1 MGACSFQ
8 TTSYGKSISE
18 AYSNAVAD
26 ARYESGNDSYNGTIS
41 TTQGVSDM
49 TSEFKRSGKSLNDF
63 MNDNIDK
70 FSKWGNCGGI
80 CVQEPKTNSNKIKSQ
95 VEHIVSKGTKKW
107 VLKYVV
113 VSDYKGTLGN
123 YRTKGEALKV
133 ARKYTEDTQNPTKVE
148 MMKVLEKGN
157 TQVAKITYKRG
168 TNESKGKYVFFG
180 WAAE

>member
-8 TTSYGKSISE
+8 TTSYGKSISD

-26 ARYESGNDSYNGTIS
+26 AVSEYGTDAYNGTIS
-41 TTQGVSDM
+41 TTNGVRDM
-49 TSEFKRSGKSLNDF
+49 TSEFKRSGKSLNEFINDKIDDF
-63 MNDNIDK
+63 R
-70 FSKWGNCGGI
+70 KWGACGGI
-80 CVQEPKTNSNKIKSQ
+80 CIQEPKINSNKIKSK

-107 VLKYVV
+107 VLKYVA
-113 VSDYKGTLGN
+113 VSDFKGTLGS

-133 ARKYTEDTQNPTKVE
+133 ARKYTEDTQNSTRVE

-168 TNESKGKYVFFG
+168 TNESKGKYIFFG